1 MPGLHPFDVAAIVLY
16 LAGITGL
23 GIWMARRV
31 KNMGDFFMPRRF
43 GKTMMVTFAFG
54 TGTAS
59 DQAVS
64 VSAGTFQTGLSG
76 IWWQWVWLPA
86 TPFYWLIAPIMRRLR
101 AITTA
106 DVYALRYDR
115 SVAVLFALVGIANLS
130 VKIGLLLKGAGEL
143 IDAST
148 GGLVPFGW
156 AVTIITVLFVVYGTA
171 GGLAAAIVT
180 DFIQGILTIVFSFML
195 LPVVLQAVGGME
207 GVRRTITDPDK
218 LSLVAPGEIG
228 VFFVVMFAIQALIG
242 IVGQPFIMG
251 VCAAGRTESD
261 GRFGFMIGNIVKRI
275 CTIAWCLTAMAAM
288 AWYLQ
293 QNVDPQTIE
302 PDHVYGN
309 VAHAFLP
316 GMLPGLL
323 GVFLASLMASVMSS
337 CDAMMVS
344 SSALFTQNLYRPCV
358 PGRSQRHYVFVGRVA
373 SVAVVA
379 GGIVFAL
386 VVPDVVTALKIWFM
400 IAPIVGISFWLGLFW
415 RRATPAGAWASSLT
429 VLGVWWVCTQG
440 FFIRFVEGWSV
451 AEPLRVIR
459 EKTITIEG
467 VQQQVSAIYDPWLIA
482 FYASAALMA
491 GVVVSLLTRPLPRTQ
506 LDLFYHLTRT
516 PIREGEQVDEP
527 CTLPRGVE
535 PPQRRMLLTI
545 FGLEIPAPSRT
556 SVVGFL
562 AGWLAVAAL
571 AGGFIAFVRM

>member
-1 MPGLHPFDVAAIVLY
+1 MQNFHPFDVAALVLY
-16 LAGITGL
+16 LAGITVL

-31 KNMGDFFMPRRF
+31 KNTGDFFMPRRF
-43 GKTMMVTFAFG
+43 GKAMMVTFAFG

-148 GGLVPFGW
+148 GGLVPFTW
-156 AVTIITVLFVVYGTA
+156 AVTIVTVLFVVYGTA

-180 DFIQGILTIVFSFML
+180 DFIQGILTVVFSFML

-207 GVRRTITDPDK
+207 GIRQTITDPDK
-218 LSLVAPGEIG
+218 LLLVAPGKIG
-228 VFFVVMFAIQALIG
+228 VFFVVMFAIQTLVG

-261 GRFGFMIGNIVKRI
+261 GRFGFMVGNLVKRI

-288 AWYLQ
+288 AWYIRQGADLEKI
-293 QNVDPQTIE
+293 N

-309 VAHAFLP
+309 VAYAFLP
-316 GMLPGLL
+316 TMLPGLL

-344 SSALFTQNLYRPCV
+344 SSALFTQNLYKPCV
-358 PGRSQRHYVFVGRVA
+358 TGKSQRHYLFVGRVA

-386 VVPDVVTALKIWFM
+386 LVPDVITALKIWFM
-400 IAPIVGISFWLGLFW
+400 IAPIVGISFWLGLLW
-415 RRATPAGAWASSLT
+415 RRATPAGAWASSLV
-429 VLGVWWVCTQG
+429 VLGVWWVCMQE
-440 FFIRFVEGWSV
+440 FFIRFVEKLPIADSWG
-451 AEPLRVIR
+451 LIY
-459 EKTITIEG
+459 EKTVTAGG
-467 VQQQVSAIYDPWLIA
+467 VENQVSAIYDPWLIA
-482 FYASAALMA
+482 FYMSAALLA
-491 GVVVSLLTRPLPRTQ
+491 GIIVSLLTKPLPKAR
-506 LDLFYHLTRT
+506 LDLFYNLTRT
-516 PIREGEQVDEP
+516 PICQGEQVDEP

-535 PPQRRMLLTI
+535 PAQRRMLLTA
-545 FGLEIPAPSRT
+545 FGLEIPVPSRT
-556 SVVGFL
+556 SVLGFL

-571 AGGFIAFVRM
+571 VGGFIALVRW